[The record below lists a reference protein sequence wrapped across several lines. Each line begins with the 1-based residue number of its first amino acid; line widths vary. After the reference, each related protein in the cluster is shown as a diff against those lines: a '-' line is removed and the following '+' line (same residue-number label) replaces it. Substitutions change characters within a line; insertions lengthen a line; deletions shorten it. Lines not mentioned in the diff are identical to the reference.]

1 MSFKAL
7 KIIKFN
13 RKIMENLEIKLK
25 DYQELSEIEL
35 EISISTWISQ

>member
-7 KIIKFN
+7 NIIKFN

-35 EISISTWISQ
+35 EISISTWIS

>member
-1 MSFKAL
+1 MSFNAL

-35 EISISTWISQ
+35 EISISTWIS

>member
-35 EISISTWISQ
+35 EISISTWIS

>member
-13 RKIMENLEIKLK
+13 RKILENLEIKLK

-35 EISISTWISQ
+35 EISISTWIS